1 MGKIAAQEVCK
12 MEKKHPNNLQE
23 MRKRAGYKS
32 AEAFAKYMGIPYG
45 TYRNYEQGVR
55 SMSLTQ
61 AAEFADALGCTID
74 EIAGHDTTNSRTIEE
89 VIADL
94 RAMNEEGREA
104 AANAVRGMSMLPNYK
119 KSSQHGMVEEKK
131 IS

>member
-1 MGKIAAQEVCK
+1 
-12 MEKKHPNNLQE
+12 METRLKE
-23 MRKRAGYKS
+23 MRIRAGFKT
-32 AEAFAKYMGIPYG
+32 AEDYAKWSGMSVF
-45 TYRNYEQGVR
+45 TYRKYEIGQR
-55 SMSLTQ
+55 QMSLTQ
-61 AAEFADALGCTID
+61 AARFADDFRCTID

>member
-1 MGKIAAQEVCK
+1 MKTRLK
-12 MEKKHPNNLQE
+12 E
-23 MRKRAGYKS
+23 MRIRAGYRT
-32 AEAFAKYMGIPYG
+32 AEEYAMSSGINLN
-45 TYRNYEQGVR
+45 TYRRYESGAR
-55 SMSLTQ
+55 PMSLDQ
-61 AAEFADALGCTID
+61 AARFADDFRCTID